1 MSRRRDVLA
10 SGPSSRDLL
19 LVAFAVLAYALPAL
33 ADVTV
38 QERTVSTGLLG
49 FGNGISTTTLVIA
62 GDRSRKDAE
71 QTYTGRFKT
80 FAGGGKPKATSEIA
94 RLDRE
99 TAVQKAHA
107 DAEKE
112 KATAR
117 TDEQKEDAEAKSQA
131 TASLAKGNLG
141 GALGGMLGRKLGR
154 STDNKAAASMPSESD
169 DGSDGG
175 IKIVTDVLDVSTG
188 ASGASFEPPAGYKK
202 VERRK

>member
-38 QERTVSTGLLG
+38 QEKTVSTGLLG

-71 QTYTGRFKT
+71 
-80 FAGGGKPKATSEIA
+80 
-94 RLDRE
+94 E

-107 DAEKE
+107 DAEKD

-154 STDNKAAASMPSESD
+154 SADNKAAASMPSESD